1 MAPLI
6 SETGNTVKST
16 DSLRDLMPDISI
28 RSALVRIRAEI
39 ATAAERAG
47 RNPSKVGLV
56 AVTKGVGP
64 DRVRQ
69 AYEAGM
75 RYLGESRVQEAIAK
89 MASLED
95 LRPEWHFIGHLQTN
109 KVSQAVGRFSLIH
122 SVDSNRLLKAI
133 HERAI
138 TLGIRQRLLLQVNV
152 AREAAKQGF
161 APEALPGALQQARG
175 LAGVAVEGLMT
186 IAPQEPDAARRA
198 FRDLRALRDD
208 LAPDLETL
216 SMGMTGDYE
225 IAVEEGATLV
235 RIGTGLFGS
244 RIQGQEEG

>member
-1 MAPLI
+1 
-6 SETGNTVKST
+6 
-16 DSLRDLMPDISI
+16 MPDFSI
-28 RSALVRIRAEI
+28 RSALLRIRAEI

-47 RNPSKVGLV
+47 RKPSDIGLV

-69 AYEAGM
+69 AYEAGL
-75 RYLGESRVQEAIAK
+75 RCLGESRVKEATAK

-95 LRPEWHFIGHLQTN
+95 LRPEWHLIGHLQTN
-109 KVSQAVGRFSLIH
+109 KVSEALGRFALIH
-122 SVDSNRLLKAI
+122 SVDSNRLLTAI
-133 HERAI
+133 NERA
-138 TLGIRQRLLLQVNV
+138 TTAGIRQRLLLQVNV
-152 AREAAKQGF
+152 ARDEAKQGF
-161 APEALPGALQQARG
+161 APEELPGALQKAWR
-175 LAGVAVEGLMT
+175 LEGVAVEGLMT
-186 IAPQEPDAARRA
+186 IAPQDPDAARRA

-244 RIQGQEEG
+244 RMHEQEDG